1 MPRILAD
8 HNIERH
14 FQVLVRL
21 CSSSHWSEIRIS
33 KSETNSNF
41 KGKSSK
47 PGGLCV
53 LVIPNFEFPIYLGFR
68 ASDFGF
74 QLGDTRGRCIASLLA
89 RKGHEHLVLTVWAAD
104 AGEALGQI
112 AALEKGRHGASAGF
126 AGNLWG
132 KVDRSTPKM
141 GRNVSGA
148 VDNLD
153 HLDPMRSRQKENHIT
168 SDGKAAHALGQF
180 RAGNS
185 QVRLSHIDGRY
196 VVNRIDQAIGD
207 LHALRFV
214 GNVVPNPV

>member
-74 QLGDTRGRCIASLLA
+74 QLGDTRGRCIAACKKRPRTSHAGSPDSGRGRSPGKSPHLRKAVTEPQQDLRGTYGGKLTVQRRKWVGMSLEPWITWITSIPCVVA
-89 RKGHEHLVLTVWAAD
+89 RKKT
-104 AGEALGQI
+104 
-112 AALEKGRHGASAGF
+112 
-126 AGNLWG
+126 
-132 KVDRSTPKM
+132 T
-141 GRNVSGA
+141 
-148 VDNLD
+148 
-153 HLDPMRSRQKENHIT
+153 
-168 SDGKAAHALGQF
+168 
-180 RAGNS
+180 
-185 QVRLSHIDGRY
+185 
-196 VVNRIDQAIGD
+196 
-207 LHALRFV
+207 
-214 GNVVPNPV
+214 